1 MFIVYAGKWKIQ
13 KIEVPNHKGQALGK
27 KKKKTTNPVILN
39 NNTVRREKKDVG
51 DAFSFHEELAS

>member
-1 MFIVYAGKWKIQ
+1 MRENEKYKRLKFLTTRGKHW
-13 KIEVPNHKGQALGK
+13 GK